1 MSRNT
6 VPTGCKSNL
15 MKRFSSVVGAM
26 DCHLNV
32 LLVAFSVND
41 LSILETVTV
50 RARVLFYNRKQRRNW
65 LLRRLL

>member
-15 MKRFSSVVGAM
+15 KKRFSSVVGAM

-32 LLVAFSVND
+32 LLVAFS
-41 LSILETVTV
+41 
-50 RARVLFYNRKQRRNW
+50 
-65 LLRRLL
+65 